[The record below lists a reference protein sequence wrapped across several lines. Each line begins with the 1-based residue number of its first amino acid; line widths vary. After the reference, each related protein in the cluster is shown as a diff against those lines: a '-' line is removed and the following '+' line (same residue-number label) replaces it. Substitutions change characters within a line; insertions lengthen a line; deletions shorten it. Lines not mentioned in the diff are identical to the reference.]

1 MKRDALGDEIDLLDH
16 FVAEGEARRIVQA
29 QLVSYLSA
37 DGQSTRAA
45 QRLLQDLDEVLAA
58 MRRTRARLHLPPRMP

>member
-1 MKRDALGDEIDLLDH
+1 MTREAPEDEIDLLDH

-29 QLVSYLSA
+29 QLVSYLGA

-45 QRLLQDLDEVLAA
+45 RRLLHDIDDVLAT
-58 MRRTRARLHLPPRMP
+58 MQRYRAHLRAVSRS